1 MTQTKWIMALQN
13 ESQRMNEWMSD
24 YIIGLLE
31 EEQREALEMSFSRA
45 SFCSTENCFLEK
57 K

>member
-1 MTQTKWIMALQN
+1 MALQN